1 MEMIYAL
8 EKKRN
13 ARLLEK
19 KKKKKMIKKFN
30 ASHGFERQRAIIII
44 IIRVIE
50 MIILSYKLNCNL

>member
-1 MEMIYAL
+1 MI
-8 EKKRN
+8 K
-13 ARLLEK
+13 
-19 KKKKKMIKKFN
+19 KKFN